1 MKRIML
7 LLTVTL
13 VMALMMVASAM
24 PAFATHA
31 PSNDEHANCLGAAGS
46 DTSTQIED
54 DPTTEIEEG
63 PTLTGASRSDDGR
76 DGQGRV
82 DAAARGELDIDPAQC
97 AFQFSDEPFPYGP
110 V

>member
-7 LLTVTL
+7 LLTVAL
-13 VMALMMVASAM
+13 VMALMMVASAL

-31 PSNDEHANCLGAAGS
+31 PANDEHANCLGAAGS

-54 DPTTEIEEG
+54 DPT
-63 PTLTGASRSDDGR
+63 LTGASRSDDAR

-82 DAAARGELDIDPAQC
+82 DAAARGELPIDPAEC
-97 AFQFSDEPFPYGP
+97 AFEFSDEPFPYGP